1 MDGSTLRTL
10 FKRPR
15 KPLIFAPLGNGPFL
29 KSAGA
34 DDIHIMDWW
43 DSKRVEIQIPREPP
57 TNASKPSKEPTPSC
71 TLSFDITCTPCQHF
85 SGRKVFD
92 DFQTLW
98 CSWAIEASVPSDS
111 SPALAPISEDDKAND
126 VNADGNKAA
135 ATKPEGGTPRDSL
148 KVYFAGDTGY
158 RSVRDDEDEA
168 TVPTC
173 PVFKEIGEVF
183 GGFDFAMIPIG
194 WVESVFSASGFK
206 LNVLM

>member
-1 MDGSTLRTL
+1 MDGSTLRTI

-15 KPLIFAPLGNGPFL
+15 KPLIFAPLGNGAFL

-57 TNASKPSKEPTPSC
+57 TNASSKGPTPTPPSY

-98 CSWAIEASVPSDS
+98 CSWAIEASVPSD
-111 SPALAPISEDDKAND
+111 EKADIAN
-126 VNADGNKAA
+126 GNETV
-135 ATKPEGGTPRDSL
+135 ATKRDEEAPRDSL

>member
-57 TNASKPSKEPTPSC
+57 TNASSKPSSKEPIPSY

-98 CSWAIEASVPSDS
+98 CSWAIEATVPSDP
-111 SPALAPISEDDKAND
+111 SPALAPISEAKGDLTLDE
-126 VNADGNKAA
+126 KAA
-135 ATKPEGGTPRDSL
+135 ATKPEEETPRDSL

-168 TVPTC
+168 KVPTC

-194 WVESVFSASGFK
+194 WVESAFSAFGFK

>member
-1 MDGSTLRTL
+1 MDGSTLRTI

-43 DSKRVEIQIPREPP
+43 DSKRVEIQIPREPT
-57 TNASKPSKEPTPSC
+57 TNATPTPPSH

-98 CSWAIEASVPSDS
+98 SSWAIEASVPSDP
-111 SPALAPISEDDKAND
+111 SPALAPISEAKADLTASPSGTLADEKAGD
-126 VNADGNKAA
+126 VNA
-135 ATKPEGGTPRDSL
+135 ATKPEEETPRESL

-168 TVPTC
+168 KVPTC

-194 WVESVFSASGFK
+194 WVESAFSASG
-206 LNVLM
+206 LS